1 MHFPYPCGSKLF
13 LSCPVPQSYCM
24 VFIVFNRC
32 EIGTLTFLESKC
44 IKLEKQR
51 KKQISKTYFEQK
63 TRYTIK
69 CSRSGQ
75 CTNVKIDR
83 VKSQTIF
90 YRSRI
95 GHQSET
101 APSLCSPSI
110 IILVNP
116 MRSITSLKQFQVAAR
131 SFTIKY
137 GVQCSD
143 QGLSSLFKRELK

>member
-1 MHFPYPCGSKLF
+1 MSEPSPAQNTSLVKKKRTQSRVLRKKMHFPYPCRSKLF

-32 EIGTLTFLESKC
+32 EIRTLTFLESKC

-75 CTNVKIDR
+75 GTNVKTDR

-90 YRSRI
+90 YKSRI
-95 GHQSET
+95 GHQS
-101 APSLCSPSI
+101 ASL
-110 IILVNP
+110 
-116 MRSITSLKQFQVAAR
+116 LKQ
-131 SFTIKY
+131 
-137 GVQCSD
+137 
-143 QGLSSLFKRELK
+143 